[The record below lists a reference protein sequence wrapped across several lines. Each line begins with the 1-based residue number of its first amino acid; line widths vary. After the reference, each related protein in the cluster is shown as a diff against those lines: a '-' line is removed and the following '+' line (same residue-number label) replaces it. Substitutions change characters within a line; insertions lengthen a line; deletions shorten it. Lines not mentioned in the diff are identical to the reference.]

1 MYLFNEKSYK
11 CSLEAAM
18 DVLGGKWRSLILWHL
33 IEGKLRFSQ
42 VQKIVPGISKKVLS
56 EHLRILEKNGLII
69 RTVYPT
75 VPPSVEY
82 EISPTGKSL
91 ADILDQLERWGR
103 KNLYENGTSPETCP
117 SKNVDKE

>member
-33 IEGKLRFSQ
+33 LDSKLRFTEI
-42 VQKIVPGISKKVLS
+42 QKIVPGISKKVLS
-56 EHLRILEKNGLII
+56 EHLKVLEKNSLII

-75 VPPSVEY
+75 VPPQVEY
-82 EISPTGKSL
+82 EITETGKSL
-91 ADILDQLERWGR
+91 ANILNQLEEWGR
-103 KNLYENGTSPETCP
+103 INLYENDNPPETCP
-117 SKNVDKE
+117 SKK